1 MAVKKGKNQSG
12 VCEQCSNYVYDEDY
26 ECYVCEVSLDEDE
39 MARLKQD
46 GSPTSHSDCKRSG
59 KYCGLRHGEK
69 GV

>member
-39 MARLKQD
+39 MARFLAD
-46 GSPTSHSDCKRSG
+46 RVRDCLYYQSG
-59 KYCGLRHGEK
+59 DEYLVVRRQM
-69 GV
+69 